1 MEKLKDEFTDTKA
14 KCKFLIDMVPGG
26 KPYSDRFT
34 GKICVGSPGRTQGL
48 WRYAL
53 GESKETCIDYMKL
66 AIAQLQQY
74 LDHYIE
80 HVRWNTVTDEVHTLY
95 YEIAEVVTHV
105 NTGLQYLVDT
115 YDSDKEIV
123 AIKDSHIRS
132 LDMFSKG
139 CVQFAAIRSTLI
151 VANAASL
158 SEQSET
164 Q

>member
-1 MEKLKDEFTDTKA
+1 METLKDEFADTKA

-34 GKICVGSPGRTQGL
+34 GEVCVGSPGRTQGL

-53 GESKETCIDYMKL
+53 GECKETCIDYTNL

-80 HVRWNTVTDEVHTLY
+80 YVRWNAVTDEVRTLY
-95 YEIAEVVTHV
+95 SEIAEVATDV
-105 NTGLQYLVDT
+105 NAGLQHLVET
-115 YDSDKEIV
+115 YDSDEEIV
-123 AIKDSHIRS
+123 AIRDGYIRS

-139 CVQFAAIRSTLI
+139 CVQFASIRCTLT
-151 VANAASL
+151 VASSSSRPSGSL
-158 SEQSET
+158 
-164 Q
+164 

>member
-1 MEKLKDEFTDTKA
+1 METLKDEFADTKA
-14 KCKFLIDMVPGG
+14 KCKFLINMVPGG

-34 GKICVGSPGRTQGL
+34 GEVCVGSPGRTQGL

-53 GESKETCIDYMKL
+53 GECKETCIGYTNL

-80 HVRWNTVTDEVHTLY
+80 YVRWNAVTDDVHTLY
-95 YEIAEVVTHV
+95 SEIAEVVTDV
-105 NTGLQYLVDT
+105 NAGLQHLVET
-115 YDSDKEIV
+115 YDSNEEIV
-123 AIKDSHIRS
+123 AIKDGYIRS

-139 CVQFAAIRSTLI
+139 CIRFASIHSTL
-151 VANAASL
+151 VTAS
-158 SEQSET
+158 SPSGQSGT